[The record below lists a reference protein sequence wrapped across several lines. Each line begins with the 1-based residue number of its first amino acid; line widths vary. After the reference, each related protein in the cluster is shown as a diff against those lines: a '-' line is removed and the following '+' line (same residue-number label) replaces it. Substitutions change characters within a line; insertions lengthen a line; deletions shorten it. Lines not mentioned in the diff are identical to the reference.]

1 MTFVYFWL
9 VCGLLGFAIDAINT
23 WFKGQDTTLST
34 FTEKFFVY
42 VLLGPISLAAEL
54 VSIVGCLIKPY
65 KKNVVIRGR
74 KK

>member
-9 VCGLLGFAIDAINT
+9 VCGLIGFTIDLINT
-23 WFKGQDTTLST
+23 WFNGQDTILST
-34 FTEKFFVY
+34 FAEKFFVY

-54 VSIVGCLIKPY
+54 VSIVSCLIKPY
-65 KKNVVIRGR
+65 KKNVIIKGR

>member
-9 VCGLLGFAIDAINT
+9 VCGLIGFTIGLINT
-23 WFKGQDTTLST
+23 WFNGQDTILST
-34 FTEKFFVY
+34 FSEKFFVY

-54 VSIVGCLIKPY
+54 VSIVSCLIKPY
-65 KKNVVIRGR
+65 KKNVIIKGR

>member
-9 VCGLLGFAIDAINT
+9 VCGLLGFTIDVTNT
-23 WFKGQDTTLST
+23 WFNGQDTILST
-34 FTEKFFVY
+34 FAEKFFVY

-54 VSIVGCLIKPY
+54 VSIVSCLIKPY
-65 KKNVVIRGR
+65 KKNVIIKGR

>member
-9 VCGLLGFAIDAINT
+9 VCGLIGFAINLINT
-23 WFKGQDTTLST
+23 WFKGQDTILST

-42 VLLGPISLAAEL
+42 TLLGVLSLL
-54 VSIVGCLIKPY
+54 VEVLAIVDHLSKPY
-65 KKNVVIRGR
+65 KKNVIIRGR